1 MARFTLDLLNSV
13 IQKAAESAEEN
24 GTTFKQYLEDQDLD
38 IWKEIEELSDLVNQ
52 IPDEKEEIK
61 LSMAEGM
68 EEIIEFVENNIK

>member
-1 MARFTLDLLNSV
+1 
-13 IQKAAESAEEN
+13 
-24 GTTFKQYLEDQDLD
+24 
-38 IWKEIEELSDLVNQ
+38 LVNQ